1 MCYDIGMRKLAALCV
16 ATLLL
21 AGSASAAT
29 TPTETKW
36 IDKADGFSVILPA
49 KWYPVPRTVTA
60 VTQTIALLKKQK
72 NTDLA
77 TAYGFYLTANGKA
90 ELKAYVFQAFLF
102 NGPTNDPVP
111 IVVSIQVVKGKSVYT
126 SADLATA
133 GKAYANALSSNKGA
147 KITVPSLIKLPEGQA
162 EFITG
167 TVPNGGGVSTGLELY
182 LLVHGKRLY
191 ALSFK
196 IDAAV
201 LSQAKVFRSI
211 AENFRFV

>member
-1 MCYDIGMRKLAALCV
+1 MRTLAVLVGAF
-16 ATLLL
+16 LLL
-21 AGSASAAT
+21 AGAASAAT

-60 VTQTIALLKKQK
+60 VTQTIAALKKQK
-72 NTDLA
+72 KTDLA
-77 TAYGFYLTANGKA
+77 TAYSFYLTARGKT
-90 ELKAYVFQAFLF
+90 ELKAYVFQAFYF
-102 NGPTNDPVP
+102 NGPTMDPVP
-111 IVVSIQVVKGKSVYT
+111 IDVSIQVVPSKTAYKP
-126 SADLATA
+126 ADLIAA
-133 GKAYANALSSNKGA
+133 GKAYANQLASNKGA
-147 KITVPSLIKLPEGQA
+147 KITVPALIKLPEGQA

-167 TVPNGGGVSTGLELY
+167 TVPNGGNVSTGLELY
-182 LLVHGKRLY
+182 LLVHGNRLY

-201 LSQAKVFRSI
+201 LSQAKIFRSI